1 MKDFHVVGKKWP
13 AMVIKWP
20 TLRVVF
26 FFGAIVYIP
35 MLKYLFT
42 LLIELEIAPT
52 FTLVEERNAKG
63 VPNVAITFPNGH
75 NDILLL
81 DKFYANEE
89 DRMIQGIKEIVKLN
103 SSTGFL
109 LKTVKNL
116 KNRIG

>member
-1 MKDFHVVGKKWP
+1 
-13 AMVIKWP
+13 
-20 TLRVVF
+20 
-26 FFGAIVYIP
+26 